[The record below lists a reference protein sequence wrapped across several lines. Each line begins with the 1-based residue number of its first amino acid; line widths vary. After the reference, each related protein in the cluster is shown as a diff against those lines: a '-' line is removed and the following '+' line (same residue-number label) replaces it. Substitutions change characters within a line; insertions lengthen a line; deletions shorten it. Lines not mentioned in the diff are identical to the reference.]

1 MEIEQEWYRVYCRDP
16 FPNARLS
23 VGAQQLPF
31 SVSGEKVQAKT
42 LHLHIVP
49 AHNNFNFRTRF
60 GETVCQP
67 KELGAI
73 ADSKN

>member
-31 SVSGEKVQAKT
+31 SVPSEKVQAKT

-49 AHNNFNFRTRF
+49 VHKKIISGLASERPCASRRN
-60 GETVCQP
+60 
-67 KELGAI
+67 
-73 ADSKN
+73 